1 MKFRKG
7 KGKGDDGHLGHA
19 AFALVPDV
27 ELAAISD
34 VLRTLNTL
42 SQQGV
47 GRVIRYACDRF
58 GALSPNGGSDTAG
71 LSEAGAAYWRARLLK
86 PEAKP

>member
-7 KGKGDDGHLGHA
+7 EKGDGHLGHA
-19 AFALVPDV
+19 AYLVPDV
-27 ELAAISD
+27 ELCAISD
-34 VLRTLNTL
+34 ILRTLNTL

-86 PEAKP
+86 PEETKP